1 MPTPKLQPSRALRLA
16 ITNNAEIPTLN
27 VLGSGTNTSTGTALS
42 IAPGTGDFIAA
53 GVKPGDIVYNIN
65 VPLTPTAATV
75 TAVLSSTAININA
88 SIFPAVSSPF
98 IIYQSSSNAGVNDS
112 PVLYIGTGGVLCAET
127 AGGDQIVFS
136 NAPGGFF
143 PVNVRKILA
152 SIGTSTTAASN
163 IIGLW

>member
-27 VLGSGTNTSTGTALS
+27 ILGSGINVLTGAS
-42 IAPGTGDFIAA
+42 INAPIDFIAA

-75 TAVLSSTAININA
+75 TQILSATQLLLNA
-88 SIFPAVSSPF
+88 SIFTAINQPF
-98 IIYQSSSNAGVNDS
+98 IIYQSGANAGVYDAC
-112 PVLYIGTGGVLCAET
+112 VLYIGTGGVLCAET
-127 AGGDQIVFS
+127 AGGDQIVFTS
-136 NAPGGFF
+136 IANGFF
-143 PVNVRKILA
+143 PVNVRKILS
-152 SIGTSTTAASN
+152 SIGTSATSASN

>member
-1 MPTPKLQPSRALRLA
+1 MPTFKPQPSRALRLA

-27 VLGSGTNTSTGTALS
+27 ILGSGINFLTGAS
-42 IAPGTGDFIAA
+42 INAPIDFIAA

-75 TAVLSSTAININA
+75 TQILSATQLLLNA
-88 SIFPAVSSPF
+88 SIFPVASSPF

-112 PVLYIGTGGVLCAET
+112 PVLYIGTGGTLCAET
-127 AGGDQIVFS
+127 AGGDQIVFTG
-136 NAPGGFF
+136 APGGFF
-143 PVNVRKILA
+143 PVNVRKILT
-152 SIGTSTTAASN
+152 SIGASTTNASN